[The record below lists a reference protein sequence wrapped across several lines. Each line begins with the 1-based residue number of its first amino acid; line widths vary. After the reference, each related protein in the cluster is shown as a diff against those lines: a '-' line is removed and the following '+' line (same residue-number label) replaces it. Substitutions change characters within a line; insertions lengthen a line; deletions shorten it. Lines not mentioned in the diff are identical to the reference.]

1 MEDGHTSNKAFER
14 ETTLATLLKA
24 SKSFRTYAV
33 RYGTGTGTRHFKKFK
48 KLYGQSSITVRIPM
62 DTGIRTDET
71 ACFYLTTAN

>member
-33 RYGTGTGTRHFKKFK
+33 R
-48 KLYGQSSITVRIPM
+48 VRM
-62 DTGIRTDET
+62 LFEVKET
-71 ACFYLTTAN
+71 NGLI